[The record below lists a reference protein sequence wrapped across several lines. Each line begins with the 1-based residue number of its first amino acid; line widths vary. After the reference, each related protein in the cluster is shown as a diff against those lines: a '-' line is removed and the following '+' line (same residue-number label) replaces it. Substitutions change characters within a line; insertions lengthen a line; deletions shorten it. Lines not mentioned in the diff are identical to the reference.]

1 MPRRDDRVDDLLAEL
16 RELTRDVARD
26 PDVTARRL
34 QVLRRLERHLVADR
48 HRHTVVTWSP
58 DSAWRTHASSSSL
71 GEERTCRTAVCPVH
85 TETRW

>member
-34 QVLRRLERHLVADR
+34 QVLRRLERHLIADR
-48 HRHTVVTWSP
+48 RRHTVVT
-58 DSAWRTHASSSSL
+58 
-71 GEERTCRTAVCPVH
+71 
-85 TETRW
+85 

>member
-34 QVLRRLERHLVADR
+34 QVLRRLERHLIADR
-48 HRHTVVTWSP
+48 HRHTVPT
-58 DSAWRTHASSSSL
+58 
-71 GEERTCRTAVCPVH
+71 
-85 TETRW
+85 

>member
-34 QVLRRLERHLVADR
+34 QVLRRLERHLVAD
-48 HRHTVVTWSP
+48 HRRDTIVTSSP
-58 DSAWRTHASSSSL
+58 
-71 GEERTCRTAVCPVH
+71 
-85 TETRW
+85 